1 MFPIVVLELSAIVS
15 SKLMKVSGANGE
27 GSVFQ
32 CRDCD
37 YQSNNLTTAKR
48 HIESK
53 HIATTYYCNHC
64 NHTAPTQHALR
75 MHLSRKHPSY

>member
-15 SKLMKVSGANGE
+15 SKLMKLPTANGE

-48 HIESK
+48 RTCVPGS
-53 HIATTYYCNHC
+53 
-64 NHTAPTQHALR
+64 LR
-75 MHLSRKHPSY
+75 DSVR